1 MKDSERGRAVGRIE
15 TGQSITDAALF
26 FGVHHSVI
34 SRLWKQFQTTQ
45 TVIRRPVGGRPRVTT
60 PVKDRYTAIV
70 AKRNRRATSTR
81 VTSMVTA
88 SIAVGPTFVLM
99 DDNARPHRADIV
111 NDYLEREEIARM
123 AWPVYSPDFNP
134 IENLW
139 DALGRAVSSRF
150 PPLVTLIEL
159 ETALQE
165 EWRLLSSAVVDFLI
179 ESMVRRCHLSK
190 SCPNHSRGPRC
201 LSCNLYG
208 HKSFECR
215 RANLNNTST
224 PPSGVNAVHELPSP
238 INMCKD
244 VTIFGRKLNGLVDTG
259 SNLTL
264 LRNSTYI
271 NIDAPPLKQTN
282 TLLTG
287 FGFSRINVIGTFD
300 SEITID
306 DQIFPVTIS
315 VTISC
320 TNYDLIIGCDVIKQT
335 QPNISPTGVKF
346 ARILR
351 PSDNAN
357 ENFIMTISDG
367 SPTFDIG
374 PNVSQHNRA
383 EVEQLLSTYTLKKTK
398 TVNIEL
404 DIALTDDE
412 PIFHKPRS
420 LPFAERD
427 IVDAQVDE
435 WIKNAIVEPCSSPY
449 ASQVV
454 VVKKKDG
461 KSRVCIDYRRLNRK
475 LIKDNYPLPLI
486 DDILDCLQ
494 NAKIFTTLDLKNGFF
509 HVAVNE
515 RSRKFTS
522 FVTHNGQY
530 QFRRMPF
537 GLSTCPSNFMR
548 YINAIFRHLISKSIV
563 LPYMD
568 YIVIPAANESQALQ
582 YLKIVLEVA
591 CDYGLEINFKKC
603 QFLHNTIEFLG
614 HIIENGRLFPS
625 PSKTKAVINYPDL
638 KIIKDVR
645 RFLGLT
651 GYFRKF
657 LPSYSTIAKPLSD
670 LLRKDSLF
678 QFYAEQQTEFQKLKY
693 LLSQQPVLNI
703 FNQNSPTEIHT
714 DASIDGLGAVLLQK
728 SIHDN
733 QFHPVF
739 YMSKKTSDHERKYTS
754 LELEVLSLVEALKKF
769 RIYVLGTSFKI
780 ITDCDTLVKTLS
792 KKELNPRIAR
802 WSLYLQEFNYTIEHR
817 TGSKMAHVDAL
828 SRPAHCMLIQNSVHL
843 QFLKAQQADDQIT
856 TIKTLLET
864 TPHDNYIVKN
874 KLLYKTVNG
883 TDLLVVPDEMQAN
896 IIKIAHERGHFAV
909 LRTQGLVS
917 KDFHIPRLK
926 DKVEKCIQNCVT
938 CILTN
943 RKRGKQDGTLNPIE
957 KNDLPLHTFHLDHLG
972 PLATTSK
979 KYKHVFAVIDAF
991 CKFTW
996 LYSTRSMDA
1005 AEVINPLEN
1014 QRHVFGKP
1022 ATIITDKGSA
1032 FTSSP
1037 FEDYCKKQNILHISI
1052 TTGLPSSNGQI
1063 EKQNST
1069 IIAVLSKLSVDDPE
1083 KWYSHVPHLQEILNS
1098 TFQRSIK
1105 MTPFELLFGT
1115 KMKSCLDIEIVELL
1129 NDEITAQF
1137 QEQRDALR
1145 QDAKKQ
1151 IYKVQDENRRT
1162 YNLWRRQAHKYQLHD
1177 LVAIKRTQFGPG
1189 LKLKQKYLGP
1199 YKVTKV
1205 KHNDTYDVEKCDFV
1219 DGPSK
1224 TSTCAEFIKLWP
1236 SQTNST

>member
-1 MKDSERGRAVGRIE
+1 MRELANRCDSKIDEASIIQYVINGIDGPRSDKIILYGATSFSEFKQKLRTYETVIKNMGIHNSNSPNFRHSYESRGRDFKQ
-15 TGQSITDAALF
+15 QSFQRKPTKFNASDAA
-26 FGVHHSVI
+26 
-34 SRLWKQFQTTQ
+34 
-45 TVIRRPVGGRPRVTT
+45 
-60 PVKDRYTAIV
+60 
-70 AKRNRRATSTR
+70 RNPQRC
-81 VTSMVTA
+81 
-88 SIAVGPTFVLM
+88 F
-99 DDNARPHRADIV
+99 NCNDI
-111 NDYLEREEIARM
+111 
-123 AWPVYSPDFNP
+123 
-134 IENLW
+134 
-139 DALGRAVSSRF
+139 G
-150 PPLVTLIEL
+150 
-159 ETALQE
+159 
-165 EWRLLSSAVVDFLI
+165 
-179 ESMVRRCHLSK
+179 HLSK

-315 VTISC
+315 VVPNSC
-320 TNYDLIIGCDVIKQT
+320 TNYDLIIGCDLKSNNCYRHT
-335 QPNISPTGVKF
+335 
-346 ARILR
+346 R
-351 PSDNAN
+351 
-357 ENFIMTISDG
+357 
-367 SPTFDIG
+367 
-374 PNVSQHNRA
+374 
-383 EVEQLLSTYTLKKTK
+383 LKKK

-412 PIFHKPRS
+412 PIFHKPRR

-435 WIKNAIVEPCSSPY
+435 WVKNGIVEPCSSPY

-537 GLSTCPSNFMR
+537 GLSTCPSTFMR

-568 YIVIPAANESQALQ
+568 DVVIPAANESQALE

-638 KIIKDVR
+638 KNIKDVR

-670 LLRKDSLF
+670 LLRKDSPF
-678 QFYAEQQTEFQKLKY
+678 QFYAEQQTAFQ
-693 LLSQQPVLNI
+693 N
-703 FNQNSPTEIHT
+703 
-714 DASIDGLGAVLLQK
+714 
-728 SIHDN
+728 
-733 QFHPVF
+733 
-739 YMSKKTSDHERKYTS
+739 
-754 LELEVLSLVEALKKF
+754 
-769 RIYVLGTSFKI
+769 
-780 ITDCDTLVKTLS
+780 
-792 KKELNPRIAR
+792 
-802 WSLYLQEFNYTIEHR
+802 
-817 TGSKMAHVDAL
+817 
-828 SRPAHCMLIQNSVHL
+828 
-843 QFLKAQQADDQIT
+843 
-856 TIKTLLET
+856 
-864 TPHDNYIVKN
+864 
-874 KLLYKTVNG
+874 
-883 TDLLVVPDEMQAN
+883 
-896 IIKIAHERGHFAV
+896 
-909 LRTQGLVS
+909 
-917 KDFHIPRLK
+917 
-926 DKVEKCIQNCVT
+926 
-938 CILTN
+938 
-943 RKRGKQDGTLNPIE
+943 
-957 KNDLPLHTFHLDHLG
+957 
-972 PLATTSK
+972 
-979 KYKHVFAVIDAF
+979 
-991 CKFTW
+991 
-996 LYSTRSMDA
+996 
-1005 AEVINPLEN
+1005 
-1014 QRHVFGKP
+1014 
-1022 ATIITDKGSA
+1022 
-1032 FTSSP
+1032 
-1037 FEDYCKKQNILHISI
+1037 
-1052 TTGLPSSNGQI
+1052 
-1063 EKQNST
+1063 
-1069 IIAVLSKLSVDDPE
+1069 
-1083 KWYSHVPHLQEILNS
+1083 
-1098 TFQRSIK
+1098 
-1105 MTPFELLFGT
+1105 
-1115 KMKSCLDIEIVELL
+1115 
-1129 NDEITAQF
+1129 
-1137 QEQRDALR
+1137 
-1145 QDAKKQ
+1145 
-1151 IYKVQDENRRT
+1151 
-1162 YNLWRRQAHKYQLHD
+1162 
-1177 LVAIKRTQFGPG
+1177 
-1189 LKLKQKYLGP
+1189 
-1199 YKVTKV
+1199 
-1205 KHNDTYDVEKCDFV
+1205 
-1219 DGPSK
+1219 
-1224 TSTCAEFIKLWP
+1224 
-1236 SQTNST
+1236 

>member
-1 MKDSERGRAVGRIE
+1 MYKTETLMQYFNSMRELANRCDSKIDEASIIQYVINGIDGPRSDKIIIYGATSFSEFKQKLRTYETVIKNMGVHNSNSPNFRHSYESRGRDFKQ
-15 TGQSITDAALF
+15 QSYQIKPTKFNASDAA
-26 FGVHHSVI
+26 
-34 SRLWKQFQTTQ
+34 
-45 TVIRRPVGGRPRVTT
+45 
-60 PVKDRYTAIV
+60 
-70 AKRNRRATSTR
+70 RNPQRC
-81 VTSMVTA
+81 
-88 SIAVGPTFVLM
+88 F
-99 DDNARPHRADIV
+99 NCNDI
-111 NDYLEREEIARM
+111 
-123 AWPVYSPDFNP
+123 
-134 IENLW
+134 
-139 DALGRAVSSRF
+139 G
-150 PPLVTLIEL
+150 
-159 ETALQE
+159 
-165 EWRLLSSAVVDFLI
+165 
-179 ESMVRRCHLSK
+179 HLSK

-244 VTIFGRKLNGLVDTG
+244 VTNFGRKFNGLVDTG
-259 SNLTL
+259 SILTL

-282 TLLTG
+282 TLLT
-287 FGFSRINVIGTFD
+287 
-300 SEITID
+300 
-306 DQIFPVTIS
+306 
-315 VTISC
+315 
-320 TNYDLIIGCDVIKQT
+320 
-335 QPNISPTGVKF
+335 
-346 ARILR
+346 
-351 PSDNAN
+351 
-357 ENFIMTISDG
+357 
-367 SPTFDIG
+367 
-374 PNVSQHNRA
+374 A
-383 EVEQLLSTYTLKKTK
+383 EVEQLLSTYSPKKTK

-404 DIALTDDE
+404 DIALTDVE
-412 PIFHKPRS
+412 PIFHKPRR

-435 WIKNAIVEPCSSPY
+435 WVKNGIVEPCSSPY

-475 LIKDNYPLPLI
+475 LIKDKYPLPLI

-537 GLSTCPSNFMR
+537 GLSTCPSTFMR

-568 YIVIPAANESQALQ
+568 DVVIIAANESQTLE

-614 HIIENGRLFPS
+614 HIIGNGRLFPS

-638 KIIKDVR
+638 KNIKDVR

-670 LLRKDSLF
+670 LIRKDSLF
-678 QFYAEQQTEFQKLKY
+678 QFYAEQQTAFQKLKY
-693 LLSQQPVLNI
+693 LLSQQPVLSI

-714 DASIDGLGAVLLQK
+714 DASINGLGAVLLQK

-754 LELEVLSLVEALKKF
+754 FELEVLAVVDALKKF

-780 ITDCDTLVKTLS
+780 ITDCDALVKTLS

-802 WSLYLQEFNYTIEHR
+802 WALYLQEFNYTIEHR

-828 SRPAHCMLIQNSVHL
+828 SRPPHCMLIQNSVYL
-843 QFLKAQQADDQIT
+843 QFLKAQQADDKIT
-856 TIKTLLET
+856 TIKTLLNT
-864 TPHDNYIVKN
+864 TAHDNYIVKN

-896 IIKIAHERGHFAV
+896 IIKTAHERGHFAV
-909 LRTQGLVS
+909 LRTQDLVS
-917 KDFHIPRLK
+917 KDFYIPRLNTK
-926 DKVEKCIQNCVT
+926 
-938 CILTN
+938 
-943 RKRGKQDGTLNPIE
+943 
-957 KNDLPLHTFHLDHLG
+957 
-972 PLATTSK
+972 
-979 KYKHVFAVIDAF
+979 
-991 CKFTW
+991 
-996 LYSTRSMDA
+996 STDA
-1005 AEVINPLEN
+1005 AEVINRLEN
-1014 QRHVFGKP
+1014 QRHVFGNP
-1022 ATIITDKGSA
+1022 ARIITDKGSA
-1032 FTSSP
+1032 FTSSA

-1052 TTGLPSSNGQI
+1052 TTGLPRSNGQI

-1069 IIAVLSKLSVDDPE
+1069 IIAVLSKLSVNDPE

-1115 KMKSCLDIEIVELL
+1115 KMKSCQDIETVELL
-1129 NDEITAQF
+1129 NDETTAQF

-1151 IYKVQDENRRT
+1151 FYKVQDENRRT
-1162 YNLWRRQAHKYQLHD
+1162 YNLRRRQAHKYQLDD

-1224 TSTCAEFIKLWP
+1224 TSTCAEFMKLCL

>member
-1 MKDSERGRAVGRIE
+1 MNTQFWTLWRDISATSRKFTGEDFYSVNSFFRDVEENFDLFPAISSFQKLIFAKRLVFGTAKSFLFSQRNLNTYEPFKKALIEEFSDSVTSIEIHRELEKRKMYKTETLMQYFNSMRELANRCDSKIDEASIIQYVINGIDGPRSDKIILYGATSFSEFKQKLRTYETVIKNMGIHNSNSPNFRHSYESRGRDFKQ
-15 TGQSITDAALF
+15 QSFQRKPTRFNASDAAKNPQRCF
-26 FGVHHSVI
+26 
-34 SRLWKQFQTTQ
+34 
-45 TVIRRPVGGRPRVTT
+45 
-60 PVKDRYTAIV
+60 
-70 AKRNRRATSTR
+70 NC
-81 VTSMVTA
+81 
-88 SIAVGPTFVLM
+88 
-99 DDNARPHRADIV
+99 NDI
-111 NDYLEREEIARM
+111 
-123 AWPVYSPDFNP
+123 
-134 IENLW
+134 
-139 DALGRAVSSRF
+139 G
-150 PPLVTLIEL
+150 
-159 ETALQE
+159 
-165 EWRLLSSAVVDFLI
+165 
-179 ESMVRRCHLSK
+179 HLSK

-215 RANLNNTST
+215 RANLNSTST

-244 VTIFGRKLNGLVDTG
+244 VTIFGRKLNGLVDTD

-271 NIDAPPLKQTN
+271 NIDKPPLKQTN

-315 VTISC
+315 VVPNSC
-320 TNYDLIIGCDVIKQT
+320 TNYDLIIGCDLKSSNCYRHI
-335 QPNISPTGVKF
+335 
-346 ARILR
+346 
-351 PSDNAN
+351 
-357 ENFIMTISDG
+357 
-367 SPTFDIG
+367 
-374 PNVSQHNRA
+374 H
-383 EVEQLLSTYTLKKTK
+383 LKKTK

-412 PIFHKPRS
+412 PIFYKPRR

-435 WIKNAIVEPCSSPY
+435 WVKNGIVEPCSSPY

-475 LIKDNYPLPLI
+475 LIKDNYPVPLI

-537 GLSTCPSNFMR
+537 GLSTSPSTFMR

-568 YIVIPAANESQALQ
+568 DIGFPAANESQALE
-582 YLKIVLEVA
+582 YLKIVLQVA

-603 QFLHNTIEFLG
+603 QFLHNKIEFLG

-638 KIIKDVR
+638 KNIKDVR
-645 RFLGLT
+645 QFLGLT

-670 LLRKDSLF
+670 LLRKDSPF
-678 QFYAEQQTEFQKLKY
+678 QFYAEQQTAFQKLKY
-693 LLSQQPVLNI
+693 LLSQQPVLSI

-754 LELEVLSLVEALKKF
+754 FELEVLAVVEALKKF
-769 RIYVLGTSFKI
+769 RIYVLRKSFKI
-780 ITDCDTLVKTLS
+780 ITDCGALVKTLS

-802 WSLYLQEFNYTIEHR
+802 WALYLQEFNYTIEHR
-817 TGSKMAHVDAL
+817 TGSKMAHLDAL
-828 SRPAHCMLIQNSVHL
+828 SRPPHCMLIQNSVHL

-874 KLLYKTVNG
+874 KLLYDTVNG

-896 IIKIAHERGHFAV
+896 IIKTAHERGHFAV
-909 LRTQGLVS
+909 LRTQDLVS
-917 KDFHIPRLK
+917 KDFYIPRLK

-957 KNDLPLHTFHLDHLG
+957 KNDLPLHTFHVNHLG

-991 CKFTW
+991 GKFTW
-996 LYSTRSMDA
+996 LYPTRSTDA
-1005 AEVINPLEN
+1005 AKVINRLEN
-1014 QRHVFGKP
+1014 QRHVFGNP
-1022 ATIITDKGSA
+1022 ARIITDKGSA
-1032 FTSSP
+1032 FTSSA

-1052 TTGLPSSNGQI
+1052 TTGLPRSNGQI
-1063 EKQNST
+1063 KKQNST
-1069 IIAVLSKLSVDDPE
+1069 IISVLSKLSVDDPE

-1105 MTPFELLFGT
+1105 MTPFGLLFGT
-1115 KMKSCLDIEIVELL
+1115 KMKSCQDIEIVELL

-1145 QDAKKQ
+1145 QAAKKQ

-1162 YNLWRRQAHKYQLHD
+1162 YNLRRRQAHKYKLHD
-1177 LVAIKRTQFGPG
+1177 LVAITRTQFGPG

-1224 TSTCAEFIKLWP
+1224 TSTCAEFMKLWP

>member
-1 MKDSERGRAVGRIE
+1 MRELANRCDSKIDE
-15 TGQSITDAALF
+15 
-26 FGVHHSVI
+26 
-34 SRLWKQFQTTQ
+34 
-45 TVIRRPVGGRPRVTT
+45 
-60 PVKDRYTAIV
+60 
-70 AKRNRRATSTR
+70 
-81 VTSMVTA
+81 A
-88 SIAVGPTFVLM
+88 SIIST
-99 DDNARPHRADIV
+99 
-111 NDYLEREEIARM
+111 
-123 AWPVYSPDFNP
+123 
-134 IENLW
+134 
-139 DALGRAVSSRF
+139 
-150 PPLVTLIEL
+150 
-159 ETALQE
+159 
-165 EWRLLSSAVVDFLI
+165 
-179 ESMVRRCHLSK
+179 
-190 SCPNHSRGPRC
+190 C

-224 PPSGVNAVHELPSP
+224 PPSGVNVVHELPSP
-238 INMCKD
+238 INIYKD

-315 VTISC
+315 VVPNSC
-320 TNYDLIIGCDVIKQT
+320 TNYDLIIGCDVIKQAHL
-335 QPNISPTGVKF
+335 NISPTGVKF
-346 ARILR
+346 AQILR
-351 PSDNAN
+351 PFNNEN
-357 ENFIMTISDG
+357 ENFITTISDG

-383 EVEQLLSTYTLKKTK
+383 EVEQLLSTYTPKKTK

-412 PIFHKPRS
+412 PIFHKPRR

-435 WIKNAIVEPCSSPY
+435 WVKNGIVEPCSSPY
-449 ASQVV
+449 TSQVV

-537 GLSTCPSNFMR
+537 GLSTCPSTFMR

-568 YIVIPAANESQALQ
+568 DVVIPAANESQALE
-582 YLKIVLEVA
+582 YLKIVLQVA

-603 QFLHNTIEFLG
+603 QFLHNKIQFLG

-638 KIIKDVR
+638 KNIKDVR

-657 LPSYSTIAKPLSD
+657 LPSYSTIEKPLSD

-678 QFYAEQQTEFQKLKY
+678 QFYAEQQTAFQKLKY
-693 LLSQQPVLNI
+693 LLSQQPVLSI

-754 LELEVLSLVEALKKF
+754 FELEVLAVVEALKKF
-769 RIYVLGTSFKI
+769 HIYVLGTSFKI
-780 ITDCDTLVKTLS
+780 ITDCDALVKTLS

-802 WSLYLQEFNYTIEHR
+802 WALYLQEFNYTIEHR

-828 SRPAHCMLIQNSVHL
+828 SRPPHCMLIQNSVHL
-843 QFLKAQQADDQIT
+843 QFLKVQQADDQIT
-856 TIKTLLET
+856 TIKTFLET

-896 IIKIAHERGHFAV
+896 IIKTAHERGHFAV
-909 LRTQGLVS
+909 LRTQDLIYGRCRS
-917 KDFHIPRLK
+917 HKSIRKPK
-926 DKVEKCIQNCVT
+926 T
-938 CILTN
+938 CL
-943 RKRGKQDGTLNPIE
+943 RKNP
-957 KNDLPLHTFHLDHLG
+957 
-972 PLATTSK
+972 A
-979 KYKHVFAVIDAF
+979 
-991 CKFTW
+991 
-996 LYSTRSMDA
+996 R
-1005 AEVINPLEN
+1005 
-1014 QRHVFGKP
+1014 
-1022 ATIITDKGSA
+1022 IITDKGSA
-1032 FTSSP
+1032 FTSSS

-1052 TTGLPSSNGQI
+1052 TTGLPRSNGQI

-1105 MTPFELLFGT
+1105 VTPFQLLFGT
-1115 KMKSCLDIEIVELL
+1115 KMKSCQDIEIIELL

-1151 IYKVQDENRRT
+1151 IYKVQDENRCT
-1162 YNLWRRQAHKYQLHD
+1162 YNLRRRQAHKYQLHD

-1199 YKVTKV
+1199 YKVTK
-1205 KHNDTYDVEKCDFV
+1205 
-1219 DGPSK
+1219 S
-1224 TSTCAEFIKLWP
+1224 STMTLM
-1236 SQTNST
+1236 T